1 MRTITLSDHL
11 QGRIDA
17 LLAAIEQGRVRERAR
32 SYAAYE
38 RQQGYEEEKRRWDE
52 RQQGYE
58 EEKRRWDERVQAS
71 ESVRRRAAQAWSDQ
85 RFLQALGLRLQL
97 LFLRRG
103 LRPRELEPV
112 PAPQRQPSELAG
124 LKPTKA
130 GSLSQLRKERIRL
143 QQGREGEQR
152 LLRFLEGRLDDAWV
166 LVRGY
171 RNGRG
176 EADFVLVGP
185 PGVCAIEVKYLSG
198 LLTADSDD
206 SWRRRKHGTSGNP
219 RRAGKRVRDAS
230 GRSPSRQVRDVA
242 ELLERFLRDRMPGR
256 NLRVRTAVVLTHD
269 RSELG
274 EIHAAVDLV
283 ATLAGLS
290 PNDLVPGPGAGLGRG
305 EVDEIAGL
313 IVRDHRFHEE
323 KLRKL
328 PRAVAPGGSCG
339 QEAA

>member
-11 QGRIDA
+11 QDRIDA
-17 LLAAIEQGRVRERAR
+17 LLAAIERGRVKEQAR
-32 SYAAYE
+32 SDAEYE
-38 RQQGYEEEKRRWDE
+38 QVRRSADE

-58 EEKRRWDERVQAS
+58 EELRRWDERIREI
-71 ESVRRRAAQAWSDQ
+71 ESLRQEAAQAWNDH
-85 RFLQALGLRLQL
+85 RFLRAVGSRLRL
-97 LFLRRG
+97 LFLRSGPRPQQPAK
-103 LRPRELEPV
+103 LRERMV
-112 PAPQRQPSELAG
+112 A
-124 LKPTKA
+124 KDWT
-130 GSLSQLRKERIRL
+130 LSRLRKERIKLHR
-143 QQGREGEQR
+143 GREGEQR
-152 LLRFLEGRLDDAWV
+152 LLRFLEGQLDDAWV

-198 LLTADSDD
+198 LLTAGSDD
-206 SWRRRKHGTSGNP
+206 SWRQHKYDRSEHPRKT
-219 RRAGKRVRDAS
+219 GKLVRDAS

-242 ELLERFLRDRMPGR
+242 ELLERFLRNRMPERDLG
-256 NLRVRTAVVLTHD
+256 VRTAVVLTHD

-290 PNDLVPGPGAGLGRG
+290 PNDLVPAPGSGLSPG
-305 EVDEIAGL
+305 EVDELAAL
-313 IVRDHRFHEE
+313 IVRDHRFHEK

-328 PRAVAPGGSCG
+328 RREVPPGGSCAE
-339 QEAA
+339 EAA

>member
-1 MRTITLSDHL
+1 M
-11 QGRIDA
+11 
-17 LLAAIEQGRVRERAR
+17 
-32 SYAAYE
+32 
-38 RQQGYEEEKRRWDE
+38 
-52 RQQGYE
+52 
-58 EEKRRWDERVQAS
+58 
-71 ESVRRRAAQAWSDQ
+71 
-85 RFLQALGLRLQL
+85 RLQL

-103 LRPRELEPV
+103 PRPQEPEPV
-112 PAPQRQPSELAG
+112 PAPRRQPSELAER
-124 LKPTKA
+124 KATKA
-130 GSLSQLRKERIRL
+130 RSLSQLRKERIKL
-143 QQGREGEQR
+143 HQGREGEQR
-152 LLRFLEGRLDDAWV
+152 LLRFLDGQLDDAWV

-206 SWRRRKHGTSGNP
+206 SWRRHKYDESGNP
-219 RRAGKRVRDAS
+219 HKAGKRVRDAG

-242 ELLERFLRDRMPGR
+242 ELLERFLRGRMPGR
-256 NLRVRTAVVLTHD
+256 EPRVRTAVVLTHD

-283 ATLAGLS
+283 TTLAGLS
-290 PNDLVPGPGAGLGRG
+290 PNDLVPAPGAALGHG

-328 PRAVAPGGSCG
+328 RRAVPPGGSCG
-339 QEAA
+339 EEAA